1 MNRTLILSL
10 TLAGVLIGACT
21 APPPTAPKTPR
32 TAIREAS
39 PRKSGTMRLDVPA
52 DADVA
57 DIPWLMA
64 VDSLKEQGYTIEL
77 MSFAD
82 SALGAA
88 AMAQGDLDI
97 GCFSNQVAWAAT
109 GKGAPILTVMDRSVN
124 PQMIVSTKDM
134 QACADLDGRSV
145 AVASVTAVSA
155 AMLDAYVERNC
166 PEAKPQMVIVSG
178 GSNRTAALLSGAVDA
193 AMQDIDDLIKI
204 EREQPGQFH
213 PLVVFALEFPGLQV
227 QSYMA
232 RSGFAEQHPEMLE
245 DVIRALFA
253 ARRTLQDPQA
263 LREAIIKH
271 VGLEPD
277 KAQETADSYLAR
289 EFWDLSG
296 SYTLESVQATLDFL
310 QEHGSLPP
318 GLKAEDVADLSYY
331 EAVLDEIGRQ

>member
-1 MNRTLILSL
+1 MNRTWIPAL
-10 TLAGVLIGACT
+10 TLVSVLVVACAT
-21 APPPTAPKTPR
+21 APPMAPKTPF
-32 TAIREAS
+32 TAVPEAS
-39 PRKSGTMRLDVPA
+39 AARRGTMRLDVPA

-57 DIPWLMA
+57 DVPWLVA
-64 VDSLKEQGYTIEL
+64 VDSLKEQGYRIEA

-88 AMAQGDLDI
+88 AMAQGDLDV

-109 GKGAPILTVMDRSVN
+109 GKGAPILTIMDRSAN
-124 PQMIVSTKDM
+124 PQMIISTKDM
-134 QACADLDGRSV
+134 QTCADLDGRSV
-145 AVASVTAVSA
+145 AVPSVTAVTA

-166 PEAKPQMVIVSG
+166 PEAEPQTVIVSG

-213 PLVVFALEFPGLQV
+213 PLIVFALEFPGLHV

-232 RSGFAEQHPEMLE
+232 RSGFAEQHPEMLK

-253 ARRTLQDPQA
+253 ARLSLQDPGA
-263 LREAIIKH
+263 LREAIIKY
-271 VGLEPD
+271 VDLEPD
-277 KAQETADSYLAR
+277 KAQQAAEIYLTR

-296 SYTLESVQATLDFL
+296 SYKLESVQATLDFL
-310 QEHGSLPP
+310 QEHATLPP

-331 EAVLDEIGRQ
+331 EAVLDEIGR